1 MSLRALSCHTAEPD
15 ASDERATKQL
25 QQAAAAAPAV
35 AAQPPAGGLNSAQAP
50 ATAGAGG
57 HQAGAA
63 PAPVKA
69 APNEQQQQQ
78 ALAGATVAADLAA
91 AVRRSASTQ
100 SLPDAQRRKGTA
112 TNDKWAQY
120 AGAAG
125 ARPRHR
131 CRQRSVSAGE
141 TLHAAVRSTSRLRL
155 LLAALLALLLA
166 SRWDAA
172 AMDGGTSG
180 GIAAAGKDRSM
191 PAAQPASAGSQAPEG
206 PWAGLQARWQA
217 AMQQTRA
224 AAAAVLPPF
233 RGLKAQRPEA
243 AAKRADS
250 WSRMLA
256 GVASRLEGHL
266 AAAAA
271 SPAGQKV
278 AAALLVARRQLDA
291 AAASP
296 AGQKVAAALQ
306 AARKQVQ
313 AAAASPA
320 GQRAGAAL
328 QTARA
333 ALRATWHAACRQL
346 AAARA
351 SPLGQRAE
359 AALARLP
366 PVASL
371 PELAREQLAAVAAT
385 PVGRRALAV
394 LDRLPPLASLL
405 LLDLSLVGAA
415 AAAMA
420 AAPGLVHSTVSRP
433 GGEVLS
439 TLPWG
444 AAGPICWR
452 KRCVQGAQLPPA
464 PFALPCCASPCDRSC
479 HAGLPCAG

>member
-1 MSLRALSCHTAEPD
+1 
-15 ASDERATKQL
+15 
-25 QQAAAAAPAV
+25 
-35 AAQPPAGGLNSAQAP
+35 
-50 ATAGAGG
+50 
-57 HQAGAA
+57 
-63 PAPVKA
+63 
-69 APNEQQQQQ
+69 
-78 ALAGATVAADLAA
+78 
-91 AVRRSASTQ
+91 
-100 SLPDAQRRKGTA
+100 
-112 TNDKWAQY
+112 
-120 AGAAG
+120 
-125 ARPRHR
+125 
-131 CRQRSVSAGE
+131 
-141 TLHAAVRSTSRLRL
+141 
-155 LLAALLALLLA
+155 
-166 SRWDAA
+166 
-172 AMDGGTSG
+172 
-180 GIAAAGKDRSM
+180 M

-420 AAPGLVHSTVSRP
+420 AAPGLVHSTLELDLQTPGLLQRLAGSVPGLSRR
-433 GGEVLS
+433 LS
-439 TLPWG
+439 LLAALPRLLTG
-444 AAGPICWR
+444 LTDDAAAFMAALFCYY
-452 KRCVQGAQLPPA
+452 QLP
-464 PFALPCCASPCDRSC
+464 ALL
-479 HAGLPCAG
+479 AGA